1 MISQM
6 SEVVN
11 MERRKY
17 YLGLDIGTDSVG
29 YATSWDDYS
38 LCKFHG
44 EPMWGTTIFEAANQ
58 CADRRSFRTARRR
71 LDRRQQRIH
80 LLQEIFAHE
89 IEKVDPDFF
98 IRIKESALYAEDR
111 TNIQDRNSI
120 FNDTGYNDKQYH
132 AEYPT
137 IHHLICDLM
146 HSDTPH
152 DVRLVYIACA
162 WLVAHRGHFLSD
174 ISMENINTLLS
185 FDEIYDEFSRYYT
198 EHEYPTP
205 WFCDIN
211 EFADILKTKVGITAK
226 TNLFKKLL
234 NNGKVFK
241 DPLSEHP
248 CDRDSLIK
256 LLSGGTVAP
265 KTVFLK
271 DQYAELESITLGKDE
286 EKLETILASLDE
298 EDTELI
304 RILQKM
310 MDWAALVDIL
320 KDNTSIS
327 QAKVLVYD
335 QHKKDLK
342 QLKAFIKKYC
352 PEKYKE
358 IFNSTKSDLKNYA
371 AYSYHYK
378 TTDSGKSDPPKRK
391 ASKED
396 FSKYLLSIVK
406 KITPKEND
414 RIFYDDMVQRLEL
427 CTFLPKQVD
436 SDNRVIPHQLYL
448 HELQILLN
456 QAAEYLPWLTQK
468 DNDNLSPIDKIISIF
483 SFRVPYYV
491 GPLRNDGNN
500 KNAWMKRL
508 ADKSGKIYP
517 WNFDDIVDADACEQ
531 QFIDRMTNSCTYL
544 PGENVLPKNSLL
556 YCRFAVLNEINN
568 IKINGIPI
576 SVEQKQLIF
585 EECMKKHQRVSKKK
599 LEDFCKSNGIMKKGD
614 ILDGVDIQL
623 TATLKPYLD
632 FLSLMQRKIL
642 SEDQIEE
649 IITRSAYM
657 EDTVRFAAWIRKK
670 FPQIQE
676 NDVRYIVRKR
686 YKDFG
691 RLSAEFL
698 NGLEGSLKDT
708 GETGTI
714 LYFLWNT
721 NNNLMQLLSEKF
733 TFSEQIK
740 QIRSNYYCEHPMT
753 VQERLED
760 MYVSNSVK
768 RPIIRTLDIVKEV
781 VHAQGYAPE
790 RIFVEM
796 ARSEEE
802 KKRTKSRKEQL
813 LELYKSALEDTKELE
828 KQLEEMGDMA
838 ENNLQSEV
846 LYLYYLQLGRCMYTY
861 TPLDITKLKSDLY
874 NVDHIYPQHYVKDDS
889 IHNNKVLVLST
900 ANADKGDRYP
910 ITPAV
915 QEKMLPFW
923 QKLHDNGLINDEK
936 FKRITRKTGFT
947 DDEKLGF
954 INRQLVE
961 TRQSTKAVAALLK
974 ELYPDTEI
982 VYVKAGLVADFRH
995 EFNLIKCRS
1004 VNDLHHAKDA
1014 YLNIVAGNVY
1024 HCRFTKNFWID
1035 QKYSLKT
1042 KEIFTHN
1049 VVMNGDTV
1057 WTAGESLELVK
1068 RMYAKNSVHLTQYA
1082 FCRKGGLFDQ
1092 MPLKAAEGLVP
1103 RKKGMDTAKYG
1114 GYNKKAASFFIPV
1127 KYTCGKNVY
1136 EITIMPVDL
1145 MVAEQFRN
1153 DESFAAEY
1161 ASQNLEEII
1170 GKSVRDVSFP
1180 LGMRILK
1187 INTVFELDGLRVCLS
1202 GKANGGKI
1210 LTLTS
1215 HTTMILNNE
1224 DTAYIKR
1231 LEAYQ
1236 EKIKQKKS
1244 IQLSEKYDG
1253 ISNKKN
1259 LEIYSI
1265 LMNKAS
1271 NTILNKLPGNQTETI
1286 VKGKKLFEK
1295 ASLEEQ
1301 INCILQMTALYK
1313 TGRSGGCD
1321 ITCIGGA
1328 KNAGVVSL
1336 SSHISNWKKYFN
1348 DVRIICQ
1355 SASGLYESKSCN
1367 LLELL

>member
-1 MISQM
+1 M
-6 SEVVN
+6 VN
-11 MERRKY
+11 RCGGQLCLSLPINVPNVELFGLHAEDWTDGSSVFIFFRKFF
-17 YLGLDIGTDSVG
+17 T
-29 YATSWDDYS
+29 
-38 LCKFHG
+38 
-44 EPMWGTTIFEAANQ
+44 
-58 CADRRSFRTARRR
+58 
-71 LDRRQQRIH
+71 
-80 LLQEIFAHE
+80 QEIDK
-89 IEKVDPDFF
+89 IDPNFF
-98 IRIKESALYAEDR
+98 IRIKESALFAEDR

-120 FNDTGYNDKQYH
+120 FNDPGYQDKQYH

-137 IHHLICDLM
+137 IHHLISDLM
-146 HSDTPH
+146 QSDKPH
-152 DVRLVYIACA
+152 DIRLVYIACA

-174 ISMENINTLLS
+174 ISMENISTLLS
-185 FDEIYDEFSRYYT
+185 FDEIYDEFSRYFS
-198 EHEYPTP
+198 EHEYPAP
-205 WFCDIN
+205 WSCDIN
-211 EFADILKTKVGITAK
+211 EFTGILKTKAGITAK
-226 TNLFKKLL
+226 TVLFKKLL
-234 NNGKVFK
+234 NNGKAFK
-241 DPLSEHP
+241 DPLAEHP

-256 LLSGGTVAP
+256 LLSGGTAAP
-265 KTVFLK
+265 KMIFLK

-310 MDWAALVDIL
+310 VDWAALVDIL

-335 QHKKDLK
+335 QHKNDLK
-342 QLKAFIKKYC
+342 QLKTFIKKYC

-378 TTDSGKSDPPKRK
+378 TTATGKSDPPKRK
-391 ASKED
+391 ANKEE
-396 FSKYLLSIVK
+396 FSKYLLQIVK
-406 KITPKEND
+406 KIAPKEKD
-414 RIFYDDMVQRLEL
+414 KKFYDDMIERLEL

-436 SDNRVIPHQLYL
+436 SDNRVIPYQLYL
-448 HELQILLN
+448 HELQALLER
-456 QAAEYLPWLTQK
+456 ASAYLPWLTQK
-468 DNDNLSPIDKIISIF
+468 DADNLSPLEKIISVF

-491 GPLRNDGNN
+491 GPLRNDENN
-500 KNAWMKRL
+500 KNAWLKRL
-508 ADKSGKIYP
+508 SEKSGKIYP
-517 WNFDDIVDADACEQ
+517 WNFDDIVDADVCEQ
-531 QFIDRMTNSCTYL
+531 AFMDRMTNSCTYL
-544 PGENVLPKNSLL
+544 PSETVLPKNSLL

-576 SVEQKQLIF
+576 TVEQKQLIY
-585 EECMKKHQRVSKKK
+585 EECMKKYQRVSKKR
-599 LEDFCKSNGIMKKGD
+599 LEDFCKCNGIMGKGD
-614 ILDGVDIQL
+614 ILEGVDIQL

-632 FLSLMQRKIL
+632 FMSLMQRGIL
-642 SEDQIEE
+642 AEEQIEV
-649 IITRSAYM
+649 IIMRSAYM
-657 EDTVRFAAWIRKK
+657 EDTVRFSAWIQKK
-670 FPQIQE
+670 YPHIQE

-691 RLSAEFL
+691 RLSAAFL
-698 NGLEGSLKDT
+698 NELEGSFKDT

-714 LYFLWNT
+714 MYFMWNT
-721 NNNLMQLLSEKF
+721 NYNLMQLLSEKF

-740 QIRSNYYCEHPMT
+740 QIRSDYYCEHPMT

-760 MYVSNSVK
+760 MYVSNAVK

-796 ARSEEE
+796 ARGAEE
-802 KKRTKSRKEQL
+802 KKRTKSRKDQL
-813 LELYKSALEDTKELE
+813 LELYKSAEEDTQELE
-828 KQLEEMGDMA
+828 KQLAEMGDMA
-838 ENNLQSEV
+838 ENNLQSEA
-846 LYLYYLQLGRCMYTY
+846 LYLYYLQLGRCMYTN
-861 TPLDITKLKSDLY
+861 TPLDLTKLKSDLY
-874 NVDHIYPQHYVKDDS
+874 NIDHIYPQHYVKDDS

-900 ANADKGDRYP
+900 ANAEKGDIYP
-910 ITPAV
+910 IAPAV
-915 QEKMLPFW
+915 REKMQPFW
-923 QKLHDNGLINDEK
+923 KKLHDNGLINDEK
-936 FKRITRKTGFT
+936 FKRLTRKTGFT

-974 ELYPDTEI
+974 ELYPDTDV
-982 VYVKAGLVADFRH
+982 VYVKAGFVADFRH
-995 EFNLIKCRS
+995 EFGLVKCRS

-1042 KEIFTHN
+1042 KEIFTHD
-1049 VVMNGDTV
+1049 VMVNGGAV
-1057 WTAGESLELVK
+1057 WSAGKSLELVK

-1103 RKKGMDTAKYG
+1103 RKKGMDTVKYG

-1153 DESFAAEY
+1153 DENFAAEY
-1161 ASQNLEEII
+1161 ASQNLEEIL
-1170 GKSVRDVSFP
+1170 GKAVRNVSFP

-1187 INTVFELDGLRVCLS
+1187 INTVFSLDGLRVCLS
-1202 GKANGGKI
+1202 GKANGGIKI
-1210 LTLTS
+1210 ILTS
-1215 HTTMILNNE
+1215 HTSLVLNNE
-1224 DTAYIKR
+1224 QMIHVKK
-1231 LEAYQ
+1231 LESYA
-1236 EKIKQKKS
+1236 EKIKEKKS
-1244 IQLSEKYDG
+1244 IRLSEKYDG
-1253 ISNKKN
+1253 INRERNVELYTVLSEKSENK
-1259 LEIYSI
+1259 I
-1265 LMNKAS
+1265 LH
-1271 NTILNKLPGNQTETI
+1271 KLPGNQSSI
-1286 VKGKKLFEK
+1286 IKDGMRKFEK
-1295 ASLEEQ
+1295 ASLDEQ
-1301 INCILQMTALYK
+1301 VVCLLQMIALYK

-1336 SSHISNWKKYFN
+1336 SSHISNWKKYFS
-1348 DVRIICQ
+1348 DVRIIDQ
-1355 SASGLYESKSCN
+1355 SASGLYESQSCN